1 MQSQRIPGRKRGRPP
16 LHSTPLKMAVHNLYS
31 ASPGCLP
38 AVKTPKKRGRK
49 PGYKLKS
56 QVLMTP
62 LALSPPRSTPEPDL
76 SNIPQDAATIPSLAV
91 PQALTVCLYIN
102 KQANAGPFLEKRK
115 VQQLPEHFGPERPS
129 AVLQQAVQA
138 CIDCAHQQKLVFSL
152 VKQGYGGEMVSVS
165 ASFDGKQHLRS
176 LPVVNSIGYV
186 LRFLAKL
193 CRSLLCD
200 DLFSHQPFPR
210 GSSAFEKA
218 QEKEDGRTESGGV
231 AWCPLNQ
238 VGWDKRPQ
246 GALRE
251 NMMSLSE
258 QEQGAGPSLRKE
270 KSANLHKSP
279 CKAAL
284 RARRKS
290 AGFYHQRL
298 SLDVHKKVFPAS
310 QSTEYVLGPGVHLRG
325 ACVRA
330 AWWQRHSTQA
340 KTVTTEECLVNPVG
354 MNRYSVDPS
363 TSAFNHRGSLY
374 PSSSPYRKRQNSGDS
389 RLGGGPA
396 TTAGGVRTNLLS
408 SGSPS
413 ASGLRPPASS
423 PKRNGTSL
431 EGNRCASSL
440 SPDGQDARRPRNRNP
455 STWTVEDVVWFVKDA
470 DPQAL
475 GPHVELFRKHEIDGN
490 ALLLLKSDM
499 IMKYLGLKLGPAL
512 KLCYHIDKL
521 KQAKF

>member
-1 MQSQRIPGRKRGRPP
+1 MPTSVAMPECPALKPLRPAAPLLPVSDWSLPPVRLAPADMQSQRIPGRKRGRPP
-16 LHSTPLKMAVHNLYS
+16 LHSTPMKMAVHNLYS
-31 ASPGCLP
+31 ASAGSLP
-38 AVKTPKKRGRK
+38 AVKIPRKRGRK

-56 QVLMTP
+56 RVLMTP

-76 SNIPQDAATIPSLAV
+76 SSIPQDAATIPSLAV
-91 PQALTVCLYIN
+91 PQALTVCLYVN
-102 KQANAGPFLEKRK
+102 KQANTGPYLERRK
-115 VQQLPEHFGPERPS
+115 LQQLPERFGPERPS

-152 VKQGYGGEMVSVS
+152 VKQGYGGEVVSVS

-176 LPVVNSIGYV
+176 LPVVNSVGYV

-210 GSSAFEKA
+210 GSGGSEEA
-218 QEKEDGRTESGGV
+218 QDKKEGRMESDTEE
-231 AWCPLNQ
+231 A
-238 VGWDKRPQ
+238 
-246 GALRE
+246 
-251 NMMSLSE
+251 
-258 QEQGAGPSLRKE
+258 
-270 KSANLHKSP
+270 
-279 CKAAL
+279 
-284 RARRKS
+284 
-290 AGFYHQRL
+290 
-298 SLDVHKKVFPAS
+298 
-310 QSTEYVLGPGVHLRG
+310 
-325 ACVRA
+325 
-330 AWWQRHSTQA
+330 QA
-340 KTVTTEECLVNPVG
+340 KTATTEECLVNPVG

-363 TSAFNHRGSLY
+363 ASAFSHRGSL
-374 PSSSPYRKRQNSGDS
+374 PTSSSLYCKRQNSGDGH
-389 RLGGGPA
+389 LGGGLA
-396 TTAGGVRTNLLS
+396 TTASGPRSSPMS
-408 SGSPS
+408 SGGPL
-413 ASGLRPPASS
+413 APGLRPPGSS

-431 EGNRCASSL
+431 EGNRCASSP
-440 SPDGQDARRPRNRNP
+440 SPDGQDARRPRSRNP
-455 STWTVEDVVWFVKDA
+455 CTWTVEDVVWFVKDA